1 MALTSIV
8 DYLKKNG
15 QDSSYAARSQLA
27 ANYGIQGYKGT
38 AAQNTQLLKTLQ
50 SGAQPATNPTQAQ
63 TPTVQTVQPTATP
76 AAASTQTKV
85 YQQSFKPTELTNHYK
100 QTMLDTDEDEPGPYN
115 SMYQDTINSILDTI
129 NNRQPFDVNND
140 ANYQKLYNQQK
151 ERYQAAAD
159 RSMRDT
165 MAAANVATG
174 GYGSTYGQAVAQ
186 QAYDRTMEG
195 LNDQNV
201 NLLNLARQIYNDE
214 TANNYNK
221 LAAYQGQDNTMYGR
235 YRDDVADWQNNRAY
249 NASQY
254 WNSFQNDRSAYD
266 TDRSF
271 AYGMDKDEMDRD
283 DALYKDALNTAM
295 SMAQNGLQVPSYVTD
310 RIDQY
315 NKKYGLSGDAASSL
329 AGLAA
334 QVQALQAAKKSSG
347 GGGGRRKGSKKSSS
361 SGNSSW
367 DDLHPEETVQ
377 DNGKYIKSTD
387 YMKTVDN
394 IKKNAG
400 GSVLS
405 TYPSPEE
412 YSQYLAENGYR
423 VLPSAWEDWSNQIG
437 STLPKTAVQQA
448 ADKVIQDALK
458 KKKK

>member
-27 ANYGIQGYKGT
+27 ASYGIQGYKGT

-50 SGAQPATNPTQAQ
+50 SGAQPATNPAQAQ
-63 TPTVQTVQPTATP
+63 TPTVLQP
-76 AAASTQTKV
+76 AATREVKV
-85 YQQSFKPTELTNHYK
+85 YKQSFKPTELTNHYK

-115 SMYQDTINSILDTI
+115 SMYQDTINSILETI

-283 DALYKDALNTAM
+283 DALYKDALTTAM
-295 SMAQNGLQVPSYVTD
+295 GMAKSGLPVPSYITD

-315 NKKYGLSGDAASSL
+315 NKKYGLSGDAAASL

-334 QVQALQAAKKSSG
+334 QVQALKAAKKSSG
-347 GGGGRRKGSKKSSS
+347 GGGRKKSSKKSGS
-361 SGNSSW
+361 SGTSW
-367 DDLHPEETVQ
+367 DDLNPEETVQ

-412 YSQYLAENGYR
+412 YSQYLTENGYR

-437 STLPKTAVQQA
+437 STLPKTSAQQA
-448 ADKVIQDALK
+448 ADKVIEDALK
-458 KKKK
+458 KRKKK

>member
-27 ANYGIQGYKGT
+27 ASYGIQGYKGT

-50 SGAQPATNPTQAQ
+50 SGAQPATNPAQAQ
-63 TPTVQTVQPTATP
+63 TPTVQTVQPATP

-115 SMYQDTINSILDTI
+115 SMYQDTINSILETI

-221 LAAYQGQDNTMYGR
+221 LSAYQGQDNTMYGR

-295 SMAQNGLQVPSYVTD
+295 SMAQNGLPVPSYVTD

-315 NKKYGLSGDAASSL
+315 NKKYGLSGDAAASL

-347 GGGGRRKGSKKSSS
+347 GGGGRKKSSKKSSS
-361 SGNSSW
+361 SGNSW
-367 DDLHPEETVQ
+367 DDLNPEETVQ

-412 YSQYLAENGYR
+412 YSQYLTENGYR

-437 STLPKTAVQQA
+437 STLPKTSAQQA
-448 ADKVIQDALK
+448 ADKVIEDALK
-458 KKKK
+458 KRKKK

>member
-27 ANYGIQGYKGT
+27 ASYGIQGYKGT

-50 SGAQPATNPTQAQ
+50 SGAQPATNPAQAQ
-63 TPTVQTVQPTATP
+63 TPTVQTVQPATP

-85 YQQSFKPTELTNHYK
+85 YKQSFQPTELTNHYK

-115 SMYQDTINSILDTI
+115 SMYQDTINSILETI

-283 DALYKDALNTAM
+283 DALYKDALTTAM
-295 SMAQNGLQVPSYVTD
+295 SMAQKGLQVPSYVTD

-315 NKKYGLSGDAASSL
+315 NKKYGLSGDAAASL

-347 GGGGRRKGSKKSSS
+347 GGSGRKKGSKKSGSA
-361 SGNSSW
+361 SGEW
-367 DDLHPEETVQ
+367 DDLHPAETVQ
-377 DNGKYIKSTD
+377 DSGKYIKSTD
-387 YMKTVDN
+387 YLNTIDK

-400 GSVLS
+400 GSVVS

-412 YSQYLAENGYR
+412 YSQYLLDNGYR
-423 VLPSAWEDWSNQIG
+423 VLPSAWENWTDQIG
-437 STLPKTAVQQA
+437 STLPKTSAQQA
-448 ADKVIQDALK
+448 ADKVIEDALK
-458 KKKK
+458 KRKKK

>member
-27 ANYGIQGYKGT
+27 ASYGIQGYKGT

-63 TPTVQTVQPTATP
+63 TPTVQTVQPATP

-283 DALYKDALNTAM
+283 DALYKDALTTAM
-295 SMAQNGLQVPSYVTD
+295 SMAQKGLQVPSYVTD

-315 NKKYGLSGDAASSL
+315 NKKYGLSGDAVSSL

-347 GGGGRRKGSKKSSS
+347 GGGGRKKSSKKSGS

-387 YMKTVDN
+387 YMKTIDN

-448 ADKVIQDALK
+448 ADKVVQDALK

>member
-295 SMAQNGLQVPSYVTD
+295 SMAKNGLPVPSYVTD

>member
-27 ANYGIQGYKGT
+27 ASYGIQGYKGT

-63 TPTVQTVQPTATP
+63 TPTVLQP
-76 AAASTQTKV
+76 AATREVKV
-85 YQQSFKPTELTNHYK
+85 YKQSFKPTELTNHYK

-283 DALYKDALNTAM
+283 DALYKDALTTAM
-295 SMAQNGLQVPSYVTD
+295 SMAQKGLQVPSYVTD

-315 NKKYGLSGDAASSL
+315 NKKYGLSGDAAASL

-334 QVQALQAAKKSSG
+334 QVQALKATKKSSG

-361 SGNSSW
+361 SGNSW

-387 YMKTVDN
+387 YMKTIDN
-394 IKKNAG
+394 IKNNAG

-437 STLPKTAVQQA
+437 STLPKTSAQQA
-448 ADKVIQDALK
+448 ADKVIEDALK
-458 KKKK
+458 KRKKK

>member
-8 DYLKKNG
+8 DYLKKKG

-27 ANYGIQGYKGT
+27 ASYGIQGYKGT

-50 SGAQPATNPTQAQ
+50 SGAQPATNPAQAQ
-63 TPTVQTVQPTATP
+63 TPTVLQP
-76 AAASTQTKV
+76 AAIRETKV

-283 DALYKDALNTAM
+283 DALYKDALTTAM
-295 SMAQNGLQVPSYVTD
+295 SMAQKGLQVPSYVTD

-315 NKKYGLSGDAASSL
+315 NKKYGLSGDAAASL

-437 STLPKTAVQQA
+437 STLPKTSAQQA
-448 ADKVIQDALK
+448 ADKVIEDALK
-458 KKKK
+458 KRKKK

>member
-27 ANYGIQGYKGT
+27 ASYGIQGYKGT

-295 SMAQNGLQVPSYVTD
+295 SMAKNGLPVPSYVTD

>member
-27 ANYGIQGYKGT
+27 ASYGIQGYKGT

-63 TPTVQTVQPTATP
+63 TPTVQTVQPATP

-85 YQQSFKPTELTNHYK
+85 YKQSFKPTELTNHYK

-283 DALYKDALNTAM
+283 DALYKDALTTAM
-295 SMAQNGLQVPSYVTD
+295 SMAQKGLQVPSYVTD

-315 NKKYGLSGDAASSL
+315 NKKYGLSGDAAASL

-437 STLPKTAVQQA
+437 STLPKTSAQQA
-448 ADKVIQDALK
+448 ADKVIEDALK
-458 KKKK
+458 KRKKK